1 MDQSKSD
8 QVLGTL
14 LLIGVG
20 LTIVSVAAWATHI
33 YVCFKASEWGFL
45 LAGALAF
52 PVAVVHGVGI
62 WFGFW

>member
-1 MDQSKSD
+1 MEGEKA
-8 QVLGTL
+8 LGAL
-14 LLIGVG
+14 ILIGLGVT
-20 LTIVSVAAWATHI
+20 LISVAAWATHI

-52 PVAVVHGVGI
+52 PVGVVHGVGI

>member
-1 MDQSKSD
+1 MEGEKA
-8 QVLGTL
+8 LGAL
-14 LLIGVG
+14 ILIGLGVT
-20 LTIVSVAAWATHI
+20 LISVAAWATHI

-52 PVAVVHGVGI
+52 PVSVVHRVGI